1 MKALQMA
8 LADNMSL
15 SKKSAKTTKTINQ
28 KKEENEQIIMVPIY
42 FEKNNLVTE
51 ITART

>member
-15 SKKSAKTTKTINQ
+15 SKKSAKTAKTINQ
-28 KKEENEQIIMVPIY
+28 KKEENEQIIMVPSTS
-42 FEKNNLVTE
+42 KK
-51 ITART
+51 ITLSLK